1 MSYNFTR
8 VMSYNFSKAA
18 MGKRGGGFQD
28 GDQRSI

>member
-1 MSYNFTR
+1 MSYNFAK

-18 MGKRGGGFQD
+18 MAKGGGGFQD